1 MRSVGSGWEPAEGK
15 AMELLRIEGSR
26 ADLLGLRDVPDLH
39 VVGQSAV
46 DRGDGSWLVS
56 VYAPD
61 GADATLRARG
71 LTVQQLKPA
80 TTLSEE
86 WAAAVPALEA
96 EAVGT
101 GYVASDALGQR
112 LRDLADSQPDVA
124 TVEALPHRT
133 HEGREVQALRIGSGQ
148 AASVVVIG
156 GVHAREWA
164 PPDALLSLA
173 EGLVRAYAAG
183 GSLDYPEWVDRS
195 APEPITYASWSVPAD
210 ELARIVEGLT
220 LVLVPLV
227 NPDGRDFSLAGT
239 DELHRMWRKN
249 RRPTAAGQAGPWCRG
264 VDLNRNFDLAWDF
277 ERYYNVAAAREVRSS
292 KRPCDPE
299 IFIGPAAASE
309 PETLNV
315 QSLVE
320 RHRPSHFMDVHS
332 YSRAILFPWGMD
344 DDQGRDP
351 TESFRNRDWDRDG
364 RHGGRDGVGGVYGEF
379 LPPDLAAAHQAIGRR
394 MRDAI
399 RDQAGSDPTAR
410 RRSMYA
416 VKQALGLYPTTGT
429 SDDWCVGLAMLDGPG
444 RPIHG
449 FCLECGI
456 DQAPGDP
463 TDDEGGFHP
472 DYRLKFPKIEREV
485 HAAVLALAG
494 TARELGDLTA
504 AESQSRRR

>member
-1 MRSVGSGWEPAEGK
+1 
-15 AMELLRIEGSR
+15 MELLRIEGSR
-26 ADLLGLRDVPDLH
+26 AELLGLRDVPELH
-39 VVGQSAV
+39 VVGPSAI

-56 VYAPD
+56 VYAPE
-61 GADATLRARG
+61 GGSDALRARG
-71 LTVQQLKPA
+71 LTVHELKPA
-80 TTLSEE
+80 PQLRAE
-86 WAAAVPALEA
+86 WAAAAPAFEA
-96 EAVGT
+96 AAVGA
-101 GYVASDALGQR
+101 GYLSSDLLGQR
-112 LRDLADSQPDVA
+112 LRELAASQPDVCA
-124 TVEALPHRT
+124 VEALPQRT
-133 HEGREVQALRIGSGQ
+133 HEGREVLLLRIGSGQ
-148 AASVVVIG
+148 DASVVVIG

-164 PPDALLSLA
+164 PPDALLSFA
-173 EGLVRAYAAG
+173 ERLVRAYAAG
-183 GSLDYPEWVDRS
+183 GPMDYPEWVDRS
-195 APEPITYASWSVPAD
+195 AARPITYAGWSVPAGD
-210 ELARIVEGLT
+210 VKRIVEGVGL
-220 LVLVPLV
+220 LLVPLA
-227 NPDGRDFSLAGT
+227 NPDGRDFSLAEPG
-239 DELHRMWRKN
+239 ELHRMWRKN
-249 RRPTAAGQAGPWCRG
+249 RRPAAAGQAGPWCRG

-277 ERYYNVAAAREVRSS
+277 ERYYNAAAAREVRSS

-299 IFIGPAAASE
+299 IFIGPAATSE
-309 PETLNV
+309 PETANV

-351 TESFRNRDWDRDG
+351 SESVRNPDWDRDG
-364 RHGGRDGVGGVYGEF
+364 RHGGRDGLGGVYGEY

-410 RRSMYA
+410 RRSMYT

-429 SDDWCVGLAMLDGPG
+429 SDDWCVGLGMVGGPG
-444 RPIHG
+444 PPIHG

-463 TDDEGGFHP
+463 SDDEGGFHP

-494 TARELGDLTA
+494 SALT
-504 AESQSRRR
+504 